1 MQSKSASG
9 ARLTCSLRGPQD
21 VHVAH
26 AAASSCAVHRAAVV
40 PEHCTGTELGLGR
53 PPLRYGNRPT
63 SRLSCS
69 RPARP
74 QNASSL
80 AADASK
86 KEESGSS
93 DATYSVDPNDPL
105 KFFTQQDNTFTDGV
119 QLALVLA
126 VLYTV
131 VQVLKLANGVK

>member
-1 MQSKSASG
+1 MRRLFLNIAQ
-9 ARLTCSLRGPQD
+9 ARC
-21 VHVAH
+21 AW
-26 AAASSCAVHRAAVV
+26 ASSI
-40 PEHCTGTELGLGR
+40 R
-53 PPLRYGNRPT
+53 PL
-63 SRLSCS
+63 RLSCS
-69 RPARP
+69 CPTVP